1 MLLKLDELIDKDYI
15 SRTQVFEKE
24 NFSNLFKCFQDDVKK
39 DISDHYRKKFFKT
52 FDHDSKSFDSSV
64 NATDYL
70 DELIDED
77 EDNKMS
83 FLNDLDKIFI
93 VQDEFMDFVEEYKH
107 EILISITE

>member
-39 DISDHYRKKFFKT
+39 DISDHYRKKFFKS
-52 FDHDSKSFDSSV
+52 HERV
-64 NATDYL
+64 
-70 DELIDED
+70 ED
-77 EDNKMS
+77 IYEMIEDDDDNKMS

-93 VQDEFMDFVEEYKH
+93 VQDEFMDFVEDYKND
-107 EILISITE
+107 ILLLITS

>member
-39 DISDHYRKKFFKT
+39 DISDHYRKKFFKS
-52 FDHDSKSFDSSV
+52 HERV
-64 NATDYL
+64 
-70 DELIDED
+70 ED
-77 EDNKMS
+77 IYEMIEDDDDNKMS